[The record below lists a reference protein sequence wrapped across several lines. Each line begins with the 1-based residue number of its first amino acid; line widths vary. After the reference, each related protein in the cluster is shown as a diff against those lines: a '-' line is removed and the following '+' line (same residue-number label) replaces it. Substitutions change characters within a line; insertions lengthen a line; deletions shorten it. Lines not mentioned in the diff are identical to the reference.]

1 MQDSLERLCEEEL
14 DIVLFMQ
21 HDNWGACLRKPR
33 ARNPPIVHQPIPE
46 QNLIAF
52 QTEARMSAG
61 VMMNIRDDLR
71 ACEVF
76 WNNIL

>member
-21 HDNWGACLRKPR
+21 HDNWGACLKE
-33 ARNPPIVHQPIPE
+33 NLVHAIPIPE